1 MLRLIYYFSFQS
13 AHNKGALA
21 KSKLALDPRD
31 LIGILHRYMK
41 DTKEE
46 DKHE

>member
-1 MLRLIYYFSFQS
+1 MLRLIYNFSFQS

-31 LIGILHRYMK
+31 LIRIVHRY
-41 DTKEE
+41 TKYTKAE